1 MKKIYKFIM
10 LALLAITVFATSG
23 FTTSIKADQKD
34 VTYDRIM
41 KRGYIVLG
49 TSPDYAPY
57 EFQTTSNNKSKD
69 VGMDISVAKDIAD
82 DLGVK
87 LKIKN
92 MDFDSLL
99 VALQTGK
106 VDMVLSGM
114 NPSTARRKS
123 VDFSDVYY
131 KGGQSILI
139 NKKDAGIYKN
149 KDSFKHKKIAA
160 QTGSIQ
166 YNLAKKQIDGAKVSG
181 IQKGADLILALQT
194 NKVEGVVMEKPT
206 AEAYAANNSGI
217 KVIQGGFTLNN
228 DETSTAVA
236 MPKNS
241 PVLRKKI
248 NTTISKIKAKNLLP
262 QYLKEAGTY
271 LKGNTVNT
279 SMIHYWKYFAMGV
292 GYTILISILG
302 VIFGFI
308 TGTLLA
314 LLRLSDNKVLRGLSA
329 AYVEFVRGT
338 PLMVQ
343 LMFVYFGLGLFVNL
357 PALTAGIIAV
367 SLNSGAYV
375 AEVIRGGINSVDDG
389 QREAAESLGLNK
401 RDRMRFVI
409 MPQALKNIWPALG
422 NEFISLIKESS
433 IVSIIGVTDLIYQ
446 LKIVQSDTYRGV
458 APIVVAMILYFVM
471 TFSLSRLLKFYE
483 RKFNNG

>member
-1 MKKIYKFIM
+1 MKKISKIILM
-10 LALLAITVFATSG
+10 VVLALMGLSAFNISSTA
-23 FTTSIKADQKD
+23 KADTKD
-34 VTYDRIM
+34 ATYERIM

-57 EFQTTSNNKSKD
+57 EFQTTSNGKSKD
-69 VGMDISVAKDIAD
+69 VGMDISVAHDIAD

-99 VALQTGK
+99 VGLQTGK
-106 VDMVLSGM
+106 VDIVLSGM
-114 NPSTARRKS
+114 NPSAARRKS
-123 VDFSDVYY
+123 VDFSDIYY
-131 KGGQSILI
+131 KGGQSIII
-139 NKKDAGIYKN
+139 NKKDADVYQN
-149 KDSFKHKKIAA
+149 KTSFNHKKVAA

-166 YNLAKKQIDGAKVSG
+166 YNLAKKQIKGATVSG
-181 IQKGADLILALQT
+181 IEKGTDLILALQT
-194 NKVEGVVMEKPT
+194 NKVDGIVMEKPT
-206 AEAYAANNSGI
+206 AQAYAANNSNL
-217 KVIQGGFTLNN
+217 KVINGKFKLND

-236 MPKNS
+236 MPKHS
-241 PVLRKKI
+241 PKLQTKI
-248 NTTISKIKAKNLLP
+248 NQTVAKLKSKNLIP
-262 QYLKEAGTY
+262 QYLKEAGTH
-271 LKGNTVNT
+271 LKSNTVNT
-279 SMIHYWKYFAMGV
+279 SMVHYWKYFAMGV
-292 GYTILISILG
+292 GYTILISFVG
-302 VIFGFI
+302 VVFGFI

-314 LLRLSDNKVLRGLSA
+314 LLRLSESKILRGISA

-343 LMFVYFGLGLFVNL
+343 LMFVYFGLGLFINL
-357 PALTAGIIAV
+357 PALTAGLIAV
-367 SLNSGAYV
+367 SLNSGAYI
-375 AEVIRGGINSVDDG
+375 AEVIRGGINSIDSG
-389 QREAAESLGLNK
+389 QVEAAMSLGLSK

-446 LKIVQSDTYRGV
+446 LKIVQADTYRGV
-458 APIVVAMILYFVM
+458 APIAVAMVLYFVM

>member
-1 MKKIYKFIM
+1 MKKIYSLVLIVLVSLMTFGTI
-10 LALLAITVFATSG
+10 FAQEGT
-23 FTTSIKADQKD
+23 KADEKD
-34 VTYDRIM
+34 ATYEKIV

-57 EFQTTSNNKSKD
+57 EFQTTSNGKSKD
-69 VGMDISVAKDIAD
+69 VGMDISIAKDIAD

-114 NPSTARRKS
+114 NPSAARRKS
-123 VDFSDVYY
+123 VDFSDIYY
-131 KGGQSILI
+131 KGGQSIII
-139 NKKDAGIYKN
+139 NKKDSGIYKD
-149 KDSFKHKKIAA
+149 KSSFENKKIAA

-166 YNLAKKQIDGAKVSG
+166 YNLAKKQIKGATVSG
-181 IQKGADLILALQT
+181 IEKGTDLILALQT
-194 NKVEGVVMEKPT
+194 NKVDGVVMEKPT
-206 AEAYAANNSGI
+206 AEAYASNNSGI
-217 KVIQGGFTLNN
+217 KVINGGFELND

-241 PVLRKKI
+241 PVLQKKI
-248 NTTISKIKAKNLLP
+248 NGTIAKINSKNLIP

-271 LKGNTVNT
+271 LKGNTANT
-279 SMIHYWKYFAMGV
+279 SMLHYWKYFAMGV
-292 GYTILISILG
+292 GYTILISLVG

-314 LLRLSDNKVLRGLSA
+314 LLRLSNSKILRMIST

-357 PALTAGIIAV
+357 PALTAGMIAV
-367 SLNSGAYV
+367 SLNSGAYI
-375 AEVIRGGINSVDDG
+375 AEVIRGGINSVDGG
-389 QREAAESLGLNK
+389 QLEAAESLGLNK
-401 RDRMRFVI
+401 KDRMRYVI

-458 APIVVAMILYFVM
+458 APIVVAMILYFIM
-471 TFSLSRLLKFYE
+471 TYSLSRLLKFYE
-483 RKFNNG
+483 RKFN

>member
-1 MKKIYKFIM
+1 MMAMKKIYKFIM

-114 NPSTARRKS
+114 NPSAARRKS

-217 KVIQGGFTLNN
+217 KVIQGGFTLND

-236 MPKNS
+236 MPKKFAS
-241 PVLRKKI
+241 
-248 NTTISKIKAKNLLP
+248 SE
-262 QYLKEAGTY
+262 KE
-271 LKGNTVNT
+271 N
-279 SMIHYWKYFAMGV
+279 KY
-292 GYTILISILG
+292 Y
-302 VIFGFI
+302 
-308 TGTLLA
+308 
-314 LLRLSDNKVLRGLSA
+314 N
-329 AYVEFVRGT
+329 
-338 PLMVQ
+338 
-343 LMFVYFGLGLFVNL
+343 
-357 PALTAGIIAV
+357 
-367 SLNSGAYV
+367 
-375 AEVIRGGINSVDDG
+375 
-389 QREAAESLGLNK
+389 
-401 RDRMRFVI
+401 
-409 MPQALKNIWPALG
+409 
-422 NEFISLIKESS
+422 
-433 IVSIIGVTDLIYQ
+433 
-446 LKIVQSDTYRGV
+446 
-458 APIVVAMILYFVM
+458 
-471 TFSLSRLLKFYE
+471 
-483 RKFNNG
+483 

>member
-166 YNLAKKQIDGAKVSG
+166 YNLAKKQIDGAIVSG

-217 KVIQGGFTLNN
+217 KVIQGGFTLND

-248 NTTISKIKAKNLLP
+248 NTTISKIKAKNLLS

>member
-1 MKKIYKFIM
+1 MKRVYRLIM
-10 LALLAITVFATSG
+10 IMVMALMTFTTITVGTAKAEEKDATYE
-23 FTTSIKADQKD
+23 K
-34 VTYDRIM
+34 VM
-41 KRGYIVLG
+41 KQGYIILG

-57 EFQTTSNNKSKD
+57 EFQTTSNGKSKD
-69 VGMDISVAKDIAD
+69 VGMDISIAQDIAD

-114 NPSTARRKS
+114 NPSAARRKS

-131 KGGQSILI
+131 KGGQSIII
-139 NKKDAGIYKN
+139 NKKDAGIYKDKNSFEN
-149 KDSFKHKKIAA
+149 KKVAA

-166 YNLAKKQIDGAKVSG
+166 YNLAKKQIKGATVSG
-181 IQKGADLILALQT
+181 IEKGTDLILALQT
-194 NKVEGVVMEKPT
+194 NKVDGIVMEKPT
-206 AEAYAANNSGI
+206 AEAYASNNSGI
-217 KVIQGGFTLNN
+217 KVINGGFDLND

-241 PVLRKKI
+241 PILQKKI
-248 NTTISKIKAKNLLP
+248 NKTIAKINAKNLIP
-262 QYLKEAGTY
+262 QYLKEAGVH

-292 GYTILISILG
+292 GYTILISFVS

-314 LLRLSDNKVLRGLSA
+314 LLRLSHSKILRGVST

-343 LMFVYFGLGLFVNL
+343 LMFVYFGLGLFINL

-367 SLNSGAYV
+367 SLNSGAYI
-375 AEVIRGGINSVDDG
+375 AEVIRGGINSVDKG
-389 QREAAESLGLNK
+389 QQEAAESLGLNQK
-401 RDRMRFVI
+401 DRMRFVI

-483 RKFNNG
+483 RKFN